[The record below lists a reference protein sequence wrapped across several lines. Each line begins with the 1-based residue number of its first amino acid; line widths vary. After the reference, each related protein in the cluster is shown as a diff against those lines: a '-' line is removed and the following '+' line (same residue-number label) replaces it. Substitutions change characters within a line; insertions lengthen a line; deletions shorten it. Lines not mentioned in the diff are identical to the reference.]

1 MSEPIW
7 LSDYDYHLPEEL
19 IAQEPLEDRAG
30 SRLLHVELP
39 GGHIHHRQFRDSVD
53 LLESGDVLVMND
65 TRVSA
70 LRLHGHKPTGG
81 AVEALLLRETEPGVF
96 LALVKPGKR
105 LHQGAVMEFAAGLVA
120 TVVDELAEGLRHIQF
135 HQEEGWR
142 DRLQRAG
149 EVPLP
154 PYIHARLQDPE
165 RYQTVYNATPGS
177 AAAPTAGLHFTPQ
190 ILDSLRHKG
199 VEIQTV
205 TLDVSIDTF
214 RPVSVENARE
224 HRIHGETCRISKR
237 AARVINHRSGR
248 LIAVGT
254 TSVRTLETFANE
266 VGQVAP
272 GEAISTLYITPDRA
286 MRAVQG
292 MFTNFHLPKTTML
305 LMVSALCGREKL
317 MEAYKEA
324 VENRYRFLSFG
335 DSMLLM

>member
-7 LSDYDYHLPEEL
+7 LTDFDYHLPEEL
-19 IAQEPLEDRAG
+19 IAQQPLEDRAA
-30 SRLLHVELP
+30 SRLMHIALP
-39 GGHIHHRQFRDSVD
+39 GGQVHHRQFRESVD

-70 LRLHGHKPTGG
+70 LRLHGQKPTGG
-81 AVEALLLRETEPGVF
+81 AMEALLLREAEPGVF

-105 LHQGAVMEFAAGLVA
+105 LHVGAKMEFASGLTA
-120 TVVDELAEGLRHIQF
+120 TVIDELAEGLRHIRFQE
-135 HQEEGWR
+135 EEGWR
-142 DRLQRAG
+142 DRLQQAG

-177 AAAPTAGLHFTPQ
+177 AAAPTAGLHFTPE
-190 ILDSLRHKG
+190 ILNRLSIKG
-199 VEIQTV
+199 VEIVTV

-214 RPVSVENARE
+214 RPVNVENARE
-224 HRIHGETCRISKR
+224 HRIHGETCRVSES
-237 AARVINHRSGR
+237 AAEIINARTGR
-248 LIAVGT
+248 LVAVGT
-254 TSVRTLETFANE
+254 TSVRTLETFAGE
-266 VGQVAP
+266 GGQMAF
-272 GEAISTLYITPDRA
+272 GEAVSTLYITPDRP

-335 DSMLLM
+335 DSMLLL

>member
-1 MSEPIW
+1 MPDPIW

-30 SRLLHVELP
+30 SRLLHIQLS
-39 GGHIHHRQFRDSVD
+39 GGHIHHRQFRDAVD

-81 AVEALLLRETEPGVF
+81 AVEALLLRETKPGEY

-105 LHQGAVMEFAAGLVA
+105 LHAGAIMEFAAGLVA
-120 TVVDELAEGLRHIQF
+120 TVVDELAEGLRHIRF
-135 HQEEGWR
+135 HEEEGWR
-142 DRLQRAG
+142 ERLQLAG

-165 RYQTVYNATPGS
+165 RYQTVYNASPGS
-177 AAAPTAGLHFTPQ
+177 AAAPTAGLHFTRE
-190 ILDSLRHKG
+190 ILDALQHKG
-199 VEIQTV
+199 VDIQTV

-224 HRIHGETCRISKR
+224 HHIHGETCRISTPTAK
-237 AARVINHRSGR
+237 AINARNGR

-254 TSVRTLETFANE
+254 TSVRTLETFADE
-266 VGQVAP
+266 VGQLAP

-305 LMVSALCGREKL
+305 LMVSALCGRETL
-317 MEAYKEA
+317 IEAYKMA